1 MSLQSESVAVGPKVK
16 IYRRSIRRSI
26 LLLGRSE
33 IYMTILDLAWALAQE
48 SGPVCLYL
56 DLDLHG
62 LLHFLFYTQV

>member
-16 IYRRSIRRSI
+16 IYRRSI
-26 LLLGRSE
+26 LLLDRSE